1 MLQTG
6 AAVRFGVRNSFGIN
20 GVLFDVRKQEHD
32 GSETAGFGA
41 VVNVR
46 GTAEQRA
53 RRRQTVVRV
62 VIVLDGETEL
72 LEVVG
77 ALHTTSRFTRRLD
90 GGEKETDQ
98 NADDRDND
106 QQFNQGEALAILGG
120 SKHCWILVLLSGI
133 IWI

>member
-1 MLQTG
+1 MN
-6 AAVRFGVRNSFGIN
+6 V
-20 GVLFDVRKQEHD
+20 
-32 GSETAGFGA
+32 GSSTEKC
-41 VVNVR
+41 
-46 GTAEQRA
+46 A

-98 NADDRDND
+98 NTDDRDND
-106 QQFNQGEALAILGG
+106 QQFDERKPIFSCGHGKTHFYRIATALGERKIKNCKSIEEQIERPACQ
-120 SKHCWILVLLSGI
+120 SNFNRND
-133 IWI
+133 